1 MNNFNPSISYLKA
14 LGIMLM
20 VLGHACFVSLPM
32 FPQQMPFINMF
43 HMPIFFISAGYCFND
58 KYIDLPKIFLKN
70 KLNNIWW
77 PYVKWCIVFLCLH
90 NFFYN
95 INIYNNQ
102 YTFKGEVSHLYS
114 VTFMLHKVLIYIFR
128 MQDAEQLLA
137 GYWFLKALFF
147 ASIISWIFIRF
158 IRNPILSIGV
168 LFTICFL
175 LNMTCWFIP
184 IIQISTQPFAGAL
197 LFLLGYYFARYKVKI
212 FSFKVIFLSLSLTY
226 VGSYYWSM
234 SMNQLT
240 YDNMFFPFYICTALL
255 ATWSFYSIFEHLRR
269 LYYFPN
275 MFFNFIGKNTLTILT
290 WHLLAFKV
298 VSLMIIYI
306 YELPMKRLAEFP
318 VILEYSHKGWW
329 IVYFIVAIL
338 VTGGIA
344 YCNKGIKNQWL
355 KL

>member
-1 MNNFNPSISYLKA
+1 MWEFLQKLKQLQPESKNIVLTGLTGEALGEKA
-14 LGIMLM
+14 L
-20 VLGHACFVSLPM
+20 VS
-32 FPQQMPFINMF
+32 N
-43 HMPIFFISAGYCFND
+43 G
-58 KYIDLPKIFLKN
+58 
-70 KLNNIWW
+70 KLVWA
-77 PYVKWCIVFLCLH
+77 
-90 NFFYN
+90 
-95 INIYNNQ
+95 
-102 YTFKGEVSHLYS
+102 S
-114 VTFMLHKVLIYIFR
+114 V
-128 MQDAEQLLA
+128 
-137 GYWFLKALFF
+137 
-147 ASIISWIFIRF
+147 
-158 IRNPILSIGV
+158 
-168 LFTICFL
+168 
-175 LNMTCWFIP
+175 
-184 IIQISTQPFAGAL
+184 
-197 LFLLGYYFARYKVKI
+197 
-212 FSFKVIFLSLSLTY
+212 
-226 VGSYYWSM
+226 
-234 SMNQLT
+234 
-240 YDNMFFPFYICTALL
+240 